1 MIPSVL
7 HSLCL
12 CVRVSLAIILSAQ
25 AVCGEAAPVTTLRQP
40 DYCASVHGPH
50 EPKSEREEARGRER
64 ERLKEHKLDKTLQ
77 RTIREVDILRERAR
91 GRKER
96 MEGGGPCWEGEEI
109 DWEVAKM
116 AASLPLRHMERG
128 GGGGGVS
135 IPAATVMPG
144 DHIASARGEGGGRKG
159 PAKERDVA
167 FDNRERSLMALGAR
181 LRVRRAHALQVCAFA
196 LLKESYLKS
205 EHAKERLQDL
215 SARCLKYSA
224 ALCAYKL
231 QVDNELEAR
240 TRTAAAR
247 HFRGWMMR
255 ACIRGW
261 CAFVAELYRG
271 LEAASMS
278 ARYRAMEAC
287 NIWLYS
293 LDFNRRLRTLPVAA
307 TNPLGVN
314 GWLARVPI
322 AKMPAVLLEDQ
333 VMRIL
338 QHALAGWQEVLEDEQ
353 KTQGMRGK
361 WREHRIRQG
370 LPFLPPITP
379 LHTSPFIPITCSL
392 SLLSTPPPFIPIT
405 SSIHTHTHAC
415 HVECTNSRC

>member
-1 MIPSVL
+1 
-7 HSLCL
+7 
-12 CVRVSLAIILSAQ
+12 
-25 AVCGEAAPVTTLRQP
+25 
-40 DYCASVHGPH
+40 
-50 EPKSEREEARGRER
+50 
-64 ERLKEHKLDKTLQ
+64 
-77 RTIREVDILRERAR
+77 
-91 GRKER
+91 
-96 MEGGGPCWEGEEI
+96 
-109 DWEVAKM
+109 
-116 AASLPLRHMERG
+116 
-128 GGGGGVS
+128 
-135 IPAATVMPG
+135 
-144 DHIASARGEGGGRKG
+144 
-159 PAKERDVA
+159 
-167 FDNRERSLMALGAR
+167 MALGAR
-181 LRVRRAHALQVCAFA
+181 LRMRRAHALQVCAFA
-196 LLKESYLKS
+196 LLKETYLKS
-205 EHAKERLQDL
+205 EHAKKRLREL
-215 SARCLKYSA
+215 SARWLKYSA

-293 LDFNRRLRTLPVAA
+293 LDFNRRLRALPVAA

-370 LPFLPPITP
+370 LPSLPLFTP
-379 LHTSPFIPITCSL
+379 LHTSPFIPITSSL
-392 SLLSTPPPFIPIT
+392 LLLSTPLP
-405 SSIHTHTHAC
+405 SSLSLPQYTRTHMHATC
-415 HVECTNSRC
+415 SAQTVGADQKENVTALRSWMHSHNEYREAIARLEIIGAKLLLSKRLSEWNTMAQTAAHVFRRKYHLM